1 MELTLF
7 DFEVINLSSKN
18 IKKKSMTDEEINEKY
33 ERGEHRIVT
42 EQGAFKLDLISTIF
56 SQEKYN
62 LKPEF
67 QRRITWDTKKRS
79 KLIESFIMNIP
90 VPPVFLYEEDYS
102 SYVVMDGLQRISAI
116 MDFYRDV
123 YELNGLDEWSEL
135 NGKKYSQLPKK
146 VREGIDRRQLS
157 VITLLKESAE
167 DRITSDKMKKMV
179 FERLNT
185 GGVQLEDQEIRNALF
200 AGRFNDYCFELSE
213 NMTFKKLW
221 GIEGIIGTE
230 ESEDEHNL
238 DVEGNLLAAKNKLY
252 RRMYD
257 VELVLR
263 YFAMRNVNNYSGKLS
278 KYLDTYLNYANSYTD
293 EQIRVLGKE
302 FNRAIENSFRAFSEN
317 AFCIYRKDKGWSQPQ
332 NMIYDAMMLAMSDV
346 KISDS
351 KRFCSTEKNIENLK
365 RLYLKNADK
374 FNGKKQSKADIIERA
389 SLLKAFI
396 MENVVE

>member
-1 MELTLF
+1 MELF
-7 DFEVINLSSKN
+7 DFEVINLSYKN
-18 IKKKSMTDEEINEKY
+18 NKKKSMTDDEINQKY

-42 EQGAFKLDLISTIF
+42 EQGAFKLDLMSTIF
-56 SQEKYN
+56 AQKKYN
-62 LKPEF
+62 LRPEF

-116 MDFYRDV
+116 IDFYRDA
-123 YELNGLDEWSEL
+123 YELTGLEEWSEL

-157 VITLLKESAE
+157 AITLLKESAE
-167 DRITSDKMKKMV
+167 DRITADKMKKMV

-200 AGRFNDYCFELSE
+200 AGKFNDYCFVLSE
-213 NMTFKKLW
+213 NKTFKKLW
-221 GIEGIIGTE
+221 GIEGITGTE
-230 ESEDEHNL
+230 ESEDAHNL
-238 DVEGNLLAAKNKLY
+238 DMEDNLLAAKNKLY

-278 KYLDTYLNYANSYTD
+278 RYLDEYLNHANSYTD
-293 EQIRVLGKE
+293 EQISILGNE
-302 FNRAIENSFRAFSEN
+302 FNQAIENSFRVFSEK
-317 AFCIYRKDKGWSQPQ
+317 AFCIYRDGKGWSQPQ

-346 KISDS
+346 ALSGRRFSDNT
-351 KRFCSTEKNIENLK
+351 KKNIENLK
-365 RLYLKNADK
+365 KMYKSNADK
-374 FNGKKQSKADIIERA
+374 FNGKKQAKADIVERA
-389 SLLKAFI
+389 DLLKNFI
-396 MENVVE
+396 MDNIVE